1 MGRTLR
7 ALVVEDSEDDAE
19 LLIQSLRHS
28 GYELIFER
36 VETDEQMG
44 KALDSGGW
52 DIILADYSLPNF
64 NAPAALALLQTRQID
79 LPFIVVSGAIGEE
92 TAVELMRAGAHDYL
106 MKGNLA
112 RLGPAV
118 ERELREAD
126 QRKARRKAEEALRQ
140 SEERY
145 RGVFEG
151 VLDAILVESPTG
163 EILDANQPACKMYGW
178 SRDELQSMRV
188 ADLVAE
194 GHPVVGINVEPSHE
208 LPGRPIETVNLRANG
223 DPFAVEITTRL
234 QTLGTDQLLLVVVR
248 DISERKKVEEA
259 QRQVQWMKEEFIV
272 SMSHGLRTPLHT
284 LKGFLELLSSGKV
297 KDPEVHQDFLARAD
311 GDARRLITMVN
322 NLIEAAQ
329 LESGELTLALE
340 DIDFSE
346 LIRETLASM
355 EALARERGVRVEHSL
370 PSGPL
375 FAQASRDRLRQV
387 LVNLVENAI
396 NVSTQGQA
404 VRVAAESVRG
414 EAIWVRVIDQGPGIP
429 ASREASLFE
438 RQPPASGSEADSP
451 MATGLGL
458 YISKRIIEAHG
469 GNLRVES
476 SLGKGS
482 TFFWSIPV
490 KAEQVDDRGHKARS

>member
-1 MGRTLR
+1 
-7 ALVVEDSEDDAE
+7 
-19 LLIQSLRHS
+19 
-28 GYELIFER
+28 
-36 VETDEQMG
+36 
-44 KALDSGGW
+44 
-52 DIILADYSLPNF
+52 
-64 NAPAALALLQTRQID
+64 
-79 LPFIVVSGAIGEE
+79 
-92 TAVELMRAGAHDYL
+92 
-106 MKGNLA
+106 
-112 RLGPAV
+112 
-118 ERELREAD
+118 
-126 QRKARRKAEEALRQ
+126 
-140 SEERY
+140 
-145 RGVFEG
+145 
-151 VLDAILVESPTG
+151 
-163 EILDANQPACKMYGW
+163 MYGW

-490 KAEQVDDRGHKARS
+490 KAELVDDRGHKARS